1 MSELVVF
8 KGFGRVLLGVFQAL
22 LPLLISFFIFQIFY
36 LKLPASYIKN
46 IIKGIILV
54 LSGAALFLQGV
65 QIGFLPA
72 GQEIGAVLGGSPHR
86 WLLIPAGFLLGFTT
100 IMAEPTVRVHSIE
113 VEKASSG
120 YIKKNVIIYTI
131 AAGVSII
138 VALAMT
144 KVVYGIPLQYLI
156 VPGYLLVLVLMKY
169 TDPAFV
175 AIAFDSGAMATGP
188 MTVTFVT
195 AMSVGTATV
204 MEERSAVLDG
214 FGLVSLVFLA
224 PILSVMLLGLA
235 YRWKEKKGDKNG
247 E

>member
-1 MSELVVF
+1 M
-8 KGFGRVLLGVFQAL
+8 
-22 LPLLISFFIFQIFY
+22 
-36 LKLPASYIKN
+36 
-46 IIKGIILV
+46 
-54 LSGAALFLQGV
+54 
-65 QIGFLPA
+65 
-72 GQEIGAVLGGSPHR
+72 
-86 WLLIPAGFLLGFTT
+86 
-100 IMAEPTVRVHSIE
+100 
-113 VEKASSG
+113 
-120 YIKKNVIIYTI
+120 
-131 AAGVSII
+131 
-138 VALAMT
+138 
-144 KVVYGIPLQYLI
+144 
-156 VPGYLLVLVLMKY
+156 VLMKY

>member
-131 AAGVSII
+131 AAGVSIF

>member
-8 KGFGRVLLGVFQAL
+8 KGFGRVLLGVLQAL

-36 LKLPASYIKN
+36 LKLPANYIKN

-54 LSGAALFLQGV
+54 LAGAALFLQGV

>member
-175 AIAFDSGAMATGP
+175 AIAFDSGAMATRLT
-188 MTVTFVT
+188 TVTFVT

-204 MEERSAVLDG
+204 MEKICGPGRFWLC
-214 FGLVSLVFLA
+214 F
-224 PILSVMLLGLA
+224 LGLLSPNSLGHA
-235 YRWKEKKGDKNG
+235 VGVGLPLEGKEGG
-247 E
+247 

>member
-8 KGFGRVLLGVFQAL
+8 KGFGRVLLGVLQAL

-36 LKLPASYIKN
+36 LKLPANYIKN

>member
-8 KGFGRVLLGVFQAL
+8 KGFGRVLLGVLQAL

>member
-8 KGFGRVLLGVFQAL
+8 EGFGRVLLEVFQAL
-22 LPLLISFFIFQIFY
+22 LPLLVSFFLFQIFF

-46 IIKGIILV
+46 IVKGVILV
-54 LSGAALFLQGV
+54 LAGAALFLQGV

-86 WLLIPAGFLLGFTT
+86 WLLIPAGFILGFTT

-113 VEKASSG
+113 VEKVSSG
-120 YIKKNVIIYTI
+120 YIKKNVIIFTI
-131 AAGVSII
+131 AAGVSIF
-138 VALAMT
+138 VALAMAR
-144 KVVYGIPLQYLI
+144 VVYGIPLQYLI
-156 VPGYLLVLVLMKY
+156 VPGYLLALVLARY
-169 TDPAFV
+169 TDPAFI
-175 AIAFDSGAMATGP
+175 AIAFDSGAVATGP

-195 AMSVGTATV
+195 AMSVGTATA
-204 MEERSAVLDG
+204 MEGRSAILDG

-235 YRWKEKKGDKNG
+235 YRRKEKKEDKNG